1 MSKLFFFYQNLLRE
15 HGCLIQLSQLLR
27 QQVQNLS
34 NMSHN
39 ASAGGDDTEKSKMS
53 EKFMNLL
60 ATAINNLSANEQ
72 NHKQFE
78 VCYQNHLS
86 SPLQPN

>member
-1 MSKLFFFYQNLLRE
+1 
-15 HGCLIQLSQLLR
+15 
-27 QQVQNLS
+27 
-34 NMSHN
+34 MSHN

-78 VCYQNHLS
+78 VCYQNLLS
-86 SPLQPN
+86 SQIKAQVSFVPTLDIFLRYKVQDYRYFSVWCYVS